1 MNDKKHTEENENL
14 ITSKDLLNLPN
25 LFSFAIKCA
34 GTDRGQLV
42 SLIEYEMKLN
52 SKIQMTLKVIK
63 DKSKPK

>member
-25 LFSFAIKCA
+25 LFSFAIKGA